1 MSFSLAERNYG
12 GTKMSKTG
20 SSKEAAGG
28 RCDRGRSVSFE
39 YVLEG
44 ENVGEREE
52 RIGELVG
59 VMTLDEKIAQ
69 MSGSANLLELGIM
82 LVRYNYK
89 PFDSGENR
97 RLGIPAIRFT
107 DGPRG
112 VALGHSTCF
121 PVSMARG
128 ATWDEELEERVGDA
142 IGVEARSQGANF
154 FGGVCIN
161 VPRHPG
167 WGRSQETFGD
177 DPYHL
182 GVMGVAMTRGLQRHL
197 MACAKHYACNSIEE
211 ARFFVDVRIGER
223 VLREV
228 YLPHF
233 KACVDAG
240 VAAVM
245 SAYNRVNGKYCG
257 HNSHL
262 LRDILK
268 RDWGFQGLVMSD
280 FFLGVRDAAEGAN
293 GGLDIE
299 MPSARVFGRKLKK
312 AVAQG
317 LVGDDV
323 IDEAAARVI
332 RQKARFARTGEPERY
347 RKEAVAC
354 KEHTGLALE
363 VARKSMVLLKNEGRA
378 LPLHRESVRK
388 VAVIGELAARP
399 NIGDKGSSQVR
410 PPYVV
415 TALQGLRDRAGTVD
429 IEYEGGKDT
438 ARAARLAREADASV
452 VVVGTRWNDEG
463 EAMPGPLKLGGD
475 REDLDLPLEQESLIK
490 AVASES
496 DRCVVVLEAGSA
508 VTMEAWK
515 DDVEAILM
523 AWFPGMEGG
532 HAIADILFGDVNPS
546 GKLPLTFPES
556 TEQLPFFDRKARS
569 IEYGYYHGY
578 RLFDREGYEPAFAH
592 GFGLSYTEY
601 RYANLELGAVEVPK
615 DGTIKASIDVTNA
628 GDMAGEEVVQLYVG
642 REGSG
647 IDRPEKELK
656 GFARVALEPGETK
669 TVTFTVEARD
679 LACYDEGSGS
689 WVVEPGDYKVRV
701 GPSSRSE
708 DLEQAAGFHIA

>member
-1 MSFSLAERNYG
+1 MSF
-12 GTKMSKTG
+12 
-20 SSKEAAGG
+20 
-28 RCDRGRSVSFE
+28 D
-39 YVLEG
+39 YVLESG
-44 ENVGEREE
+44 SEDEREA
-52 RIGELVG
+52 RTGELVSA
-59 VMTLDEKIAQ
+59 MTLDEKVAQ

-97 RLGIPAIRFT
+97 RLGIPPIRFT

-128 ATWDEELEERVGDA
+128 ATWDPELEERVGDVV
-142 IGVEARSQGANF
+142 GVEARSQGANF

-161 VPRHPG
+161 LPRHPG

-182 GVMGVAMTRGLQRHL
+182 GVMGVAMTRGLQRHV

-211 ARFFVDVRIGER
+211 ARFFVDVRVGER

-240 VAAVM
+240 VAAIM
-245 SAYNRVNGKYCG
+245 SAYNKVNGRYCG
-257 HNSHL
+257 QNDHL

-268 RDWGFQGLVMSD
+268 RDWGFRGLVMSD
-280 FFLGVRDAAEGAN
+280 FFLGVRDTIEGAN

-312 AVAQG
+312 AVLRGQ
-317 LVGDDV
+317 VKEEV
-323 IDEAAARVI
+323 IDEAATRVI
-332 RQKARFARTGEPERY
+332 RQKARFAKVGEPEAY
-347 RKEAVAC
+347 DRKKVAGR
-354 KEHTGLALE
+354 EHADLALE
-363 VARKSMVLLKNEGRA
+363 VARKGIVLLKNEGGA
-378 LPLHRESVRK
+378 LPISREGIRK

-415 TALQGLRDRAGTVD
+415 TALQGIRDRAGSVAV
-429 IEYEGGKDT
+429 EYEGGKDI
-438 ARAARLAREADASV
+438 ARAARFAREANAAV

-475 REDLDLPLEQESLIK
+475 REDLRLPAEQEGLIR
-490 AVASES
+490 AVAGES
-496 DRCVVVLEAGSA
+496 DRCIVVIEAGSA
-508 VTMEAWK
+508 VTMETWK

-546 GKLPLTFPES
+546 GKLPLTFPKS
-556 TEQLPFFDRKARS
+556 TDQLPFFDRKARS

-578 RLFDREGYEPAFAH
+578 RLFDRDGLEAAFAH

-601 RYANLELGAVEVPK
+601 SYGNLKLGATDIGK
-615 DGTIKASIDVTNA
+615 DGALEVGVEVTNA
-628 GDMAGEEVVQLYVG
+628 GGMAGEEIAQLYVG
-642 REGSG
+642 CEGSSV
-647 IDRPEKELK
+647 DRPLKELK
-656 GFARVALEPGETK
+656 GFARVRLEPGETK
-669 TVTFTVEARD
+669 VVSFSVKAPD
-679 LACYDEGSGS
+679 LAYYDEGSGS
-689 WVVEPGDYKVRV
+689 WVVEEGEYTVYV

-708 DLEQAAGFHIA
+708 DLALKERFKIA

>member
-1 MSFSLAERNYG
+1 MDGN
-12 GTKMSKTG
+12 G
-20 SSKEAAGG
+20 SSGSAAAGVSAP
-28 RCDRGRSVSFE
+28 GRSVSFD
-39 YVLEG
+39 YVLESDS
-44 ENVGEREE
+44 EEEREA
-52 RIGELVG
+52 RIRELVG
-59 VMTLDEKIAQ
+59 VMTFEEKVAQ
-69 MSGSANLLELGIM
+69 MSGSANLLELGMM

-89 PFDSGENR
+89 PFDSGANR
-97 RLGIPAIRFT
+97 RLGIPPIRFT

-112 VALGHSTCF
+112 VALNHSTCF

-128 ATWDEELEERVGDA
+128 ATWDPELEERIGNA
-142 IGVEARSQGANF
+142 IGIEARSQGANF

-177 DPYHL
+177 DPHHL
-182 GVMGVAMTRGLQRHL
+182 GAMGVAMTRGLQRHV

-245 SAYNRVNGKYCG
+245 SAYNKVNGRYCG
-257 HNSHL
+257 QNDHL

-280 FFLGVRDAAEGAN
+280 FFLGVRDGVEGAN

-312 AVAQG
+312 AVRQG
-317 LVGDDV
+317 LVAEEV
-323 IDEAAARVI
+323 IDEAATRVI
-332 RQKARFARTGEPERY
+332 RQKARFARVGEPSAY
-347 RKEAVAC
+347 DSKEVAC
-354 KEHTGLALE
+354 ASHVGLALE
-363 VARKSMVLLKNEGRA
+363 AARKGTVLLKNEACA
-378 LPLHRESVRK
+378 LPISREGTGK
-388 VAVIGELAARP
+388 VVVIGELAARP

-415 TALQGLRDRAGTVD
+415 TVLQGLRDRAGAVE
-429 IEYEGGKDT
+429 IEYECGKDLV
-438 ARAARLAREADASV
+438 RALRLAREADAAV

-463 EAMPGPLKLGGD
+463 EAMPGPVKLGGD
-475 REDLDLPLEQESLIK
+475 REDLNLPPEQESLIR
-490 AVASES
+490 AVAGETG
-496 DRCVVVLEAGSA
+496 RCVVVVEAGSA
-508 VTMEAWK
+508 VTMEAWRG
-515 DDVEAILM
+515 DVEAILM

-532 HAIADILFGDVNPS
+532 HAVADIIFGDVNPS
-546 GKLPLTFPES
+546 GKLPLTFPKS
-556 TEQLPFFDRKARS
+556 TDQLPFFDRKARS

-578 RLFDREGYEPAFAH
+578 RLFDREGLEPAFAH

-601 RYANLELGAVEVPK
+601 RYANLKVGARAVAK
-615 DGTIKASIDVTNA
+615 DGRLDVSAEVTNA
-628 GDMAGEEVVQLYVG
+628 GGMAGEEVAQLYVG
-642 REGSG
+642 CGSSSV
-647 IDRPEKELK
+647 DRPVKELK
-656 GFARVALEPGETK
+656 GFARVRLEPGETK
-669 TVTFTVEARD
+669 ALSFTVEARD
-679 LACYDEGSGS
+679 LAYYDEGSGS
-689 WVVEPGDYKVRV
+689 WVVEEGDYTVWV

-708 DLEQAAGFHIA
+708 DLELAASFQIA

>member
-1 MSFSLAERNYG
+1 MN
-12 GTKMSKTG
+12 KKG

-28 RCDRGRSVSFE
+28 SCDRGRSVSFE

-44 ENVGEREE
+44 ESAEEREE

-293 GGLDIE
+293 GGLDVE

-317 LVGDDV
+317 LVGEDV

-332 RQKARFARTGEPERY
+332 RQKARFAHAGEPERY

-378 LPLHRESVRK
+378 LPLYRESVRK

-415 TALQGLRDRAGTVD
+415 TALQGLRDRAGSVE

-490 AVASES
+490 AVAAES

-601 RYANLELGAVEVPK
+601 RYANLELGAAEVQK
-615 DGTIKASIDVTNA
+615 DGTIKAGIDVTNA

-642 REGSG
+642 RDGPG

-669 TVTFTVEARD
+669 KVSFTVEARD

-689 WVVEPGDYKVRV
+689 WVVEPGDYTVRV

-708 DLEQAAGFHIA
+708 DLEPAAGFHIT